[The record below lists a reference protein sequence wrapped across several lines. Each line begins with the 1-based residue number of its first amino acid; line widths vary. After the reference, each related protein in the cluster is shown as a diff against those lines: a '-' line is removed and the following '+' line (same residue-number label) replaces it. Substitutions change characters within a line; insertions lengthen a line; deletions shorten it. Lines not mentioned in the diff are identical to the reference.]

1 MQEYV
6 RCLQRLKW
14 QQMLVRGEE
23 REELLEGES
32 VDSRRRLHMGFEEL
46 GTDGMST
53 LAQRSA

>member
-1 MQEYV
+1 M